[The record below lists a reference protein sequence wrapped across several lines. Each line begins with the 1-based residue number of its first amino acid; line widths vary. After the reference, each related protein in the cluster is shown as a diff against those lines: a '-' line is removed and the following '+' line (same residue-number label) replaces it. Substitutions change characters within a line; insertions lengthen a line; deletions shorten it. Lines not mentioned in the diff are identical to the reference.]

1 MKFYTKLAII
11 SIVLLIELFAAAKV
25 PVYEVPSIAKN
36 NSPLGVN
43 FNHRNDLLNTPSTF
57 KRAYGSW
64 KGKKED
70 LRSELARG
78 FSLVNCNYF
87 NIKNTYLQFFFYLLI
102 YNF

>member
-1 MKFYTKLAII
+1 MKFLPKIAII
-11 SIVLLIELFAAAKV
+11 SVVLFVITLANSSTHRAKV

-36 NSPLGVN
+36 NSVWYFLINLQPLGVN

-78 FSLVNCNYF
+78 FSLVNCN
-87 NIKNTYLQFFFYLLI
+87 IFFLY
-102 YNF
+102 